1 MLGIKQGLSS
11 VYCLPLLLK
20 FCFPCCDLLMSFF
33 LFWLSKKSTF
43 LDHLWNKLIFVLLT
57 FANLYIKL
65 WGLEMNLNT
74 KVHHKT
80 VFSKWCVLKISPL
93 KMIFSCETMHFWITF
108 SIVIFSNHSLE
119 VRLWQLP
126 LVRLPF
132 YHGPQI
138 ENTQTCLLNWSDIHV
153 ELFFFSCFFF
163 SGFSGGFSGVVI
175 AVLQLRLSGFHFKC
189 PVSKARS
196 SYPVSS
202 ALHFKKRGKKKKD
215 EWNFVFLRGRN
226 VSSLCVPAQS
236 TLTTLVVHWSL
247 PALLL
252 PGSSSSPL
260 NLTVL
265 MHWRN
270 PANIIEAKVLTRSIH
285 SQLDMHKKDLS
296 HIYLFIYF

>member
-126 LVRLPF
+126 LVHLPF

-202 ALHFKKRGKKKKD
+202 ALHFKKRGKKKKTNEILCSLGD
-215 EWNFVFLRGRN
+215 VTCP
-226 VSSLCVPAQS
+226 LCVCQHKA
-236 TLTTLVVHWSL
+236 HWQ
-247 PALLL
+247 
-252 PGSSSSPL
+252 
-260 NLTVL
+260 
-265 MHWRN
+265 H
-270 PANIIEAKVLTRSIH
+270 
-285 SQLDMHKKDLS
+285 
-296 HIYLFIYF
+296 

>member
-1 MLGIKQGLSS
+1 MR
-11 VYCLPLLLK
+11 PLNVI
-20 FCFPCCDLLMSFF
+20 FPFLTFKKKVHFLITCETNWFF
-33 LFWLSKKSTF
+33 F
-43 LDHLWNKLIFVLLT
+43 LLT

-126 LVRLPF
+126 LVHLPF

-138 ENTQTCLLNWSDIHV
+138 ESTQTCLLNWSDIHV
-153 ELFFFSCFFF
+153 ELFFFFFFPLVFF

-202 ALHFKKRGKKKKD
+202 ALHFKKRGKKKKTNEILCSLGD
-215 EWNFVFLRGRN
+215 VTCP
-226 VSSLCVPAQS
+226 LCVCQHKA
-236 TLTTLVVHWSL
+236 HWQ
-247 PALLL
+247 
-252 PGSSSSPL
+252 
-260 NLTVL
+260 
-265 MHWRN
+265 H
-270 PANIIEAKVLTRSIH
+270 
-285 SQLDMHKKDLS
+285 
-296 HIYLFIYF
+296 

>member
-1 MLGIKQGLSS
+1 MFATSFKVLFSLLRPLNVIFPFLTFKKKYISWSPVKQI
-11 VYCLPLLLK
+11 
-20 FCFPCCDLLMSFF
+20 DFF
-33 LFWLSKKSTF
+33 
-43 LDHLWNKLIFVLLT
+43 LLT

-153 ELFFFSCFFF
+153 ELFFSFFF
-163 SGFSGGFSGVVI
+163 FLVFFPGFSGGFSGVVI

-202 ALHFKKRGKKKKD
+202 ALHFKKRGRKKRRMK
-215 EWNFVFLRGRN
+215 F
-226 VSSLCVPAQS
+226 CVP
-236 TLTTLVVHWSL
+236 
-247 PALLL
+247 
-252 PGSSSSPL
+252 
-260 NLTVL
+260 
-265 MHWRN
+265 
-270 PANIIEAKVLTRSIH
+270 
-285 SQLDMHKKDLS
+285 
-296 HIYLFIYF
+296 

>member
-163 SGFSGGFSGVVI
+163 FWFFWGVFWCRDCRSPATAQWFSF
-175 AVLQLRLSGFHFKC
+175 
-189 PVSKARS
+189 
-196 SYPVSS
+196 
-202 ALHFKKRGKKKKD
+202 
-215 EWNFVFLRGRN
+215 
-226 VSSLCVPAQS
+226 
-236 TLTTLVVHWSL
+236 
-247 PALLL
+247 
-252 PGSSSSPL
+252 
-260 NLTVL
+260 
-265 MHWRN
+265 
-270 PANIIEAKVLTRSIH
+270 
-285 SQLDMHKKDLS
+285 
-296 HIYLFIYF
+296 